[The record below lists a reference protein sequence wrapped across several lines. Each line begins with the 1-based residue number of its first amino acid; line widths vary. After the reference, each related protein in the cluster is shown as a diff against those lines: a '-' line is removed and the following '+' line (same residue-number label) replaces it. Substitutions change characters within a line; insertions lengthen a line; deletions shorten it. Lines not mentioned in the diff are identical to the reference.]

1 VSTSFFHAVLREP
14 GPKHTIRNTRNQRV
28 LADDVMAAFDS
39 KSRRVGLLKH
49 SAMPSGLA
57 MLIAPT
63 NAVHTFFM
71 RFPIDI
77 AFVTR
82 EGAIVKVCRAVRPW
96 RITAAWNAFGV
107 IELAAGTLLS
117 SDTRVGDVL
126 RISAS
131 EQV

>member
-1 VSTSFFHAVLREP
+1 VSSSLFHAVLRDP
-14 GPKHTIRNTRNQRV
+14 GAKHTIRNTRNQRV
-28 LADDVMAAFDS
+28 LAEDVVAAFDS
-39 KSRRVGLLKH
+39 KSRRTGLLKH
-49 SAMPSGLA
+49 NSLPQGSA

-82 EGAIVKVCRAVRPW
+82 EGTILKACAAVRPW
-96 RITAAWNAFGV
+96 RIAAAWNAFGV
-107 IELAAGTLLS
+107 IELPAGTLLS
-117 SDTRVGDVL
+117 SDTVAGDVVS
-126 RISAS
+126 ISAS